1 MKSDDGRPMVD
12 TREVV
17 GSDDPLIKDALI
29 ANMMRF
35 LRAVVVRVLDYPEDF
50 YKTATVDKP
59 VDLNKVFE
67 QLLALK
73 VRAESIEFAFNL
85 LSKVQNHG
93 KKDQSGPVTET
104 ETDGGIPA
112 SLRDR
117 SN

>member
-1 MKSDDGRPMVD
+1 MAMKSDDGRPIVD

-17 GSDDPLIKDALI
+17 GSSANPLIKDQFI
-29 ANMMRF
+29 DNMVRF

-73 VRAESIEFAFNL
+73 MRAESIEFAFNL

-93 KKDQSGPVTET
+93 KKDQSGPSH
-104 ETDGGIPA
+104 GN
-112 SLRDR
+112 R
-117 SN
+117 N